1 MRVRVLHAKLY
12 AYALPGST
20 ARQLFISSTLLDSST
35 ALQLLDRPRQTSTEL
50 DAQVHAAW
58 SQARQARQELDSI
71 STGSTGKASTA
82 PRQYLDSASTES
94 GQLDSSTA
102 RAQPPPRAPGVDPG
116 GGPAV
121 GLPFFGPASRPAATA
136 ALPAA
141 GAPPAKFRG
150 NIHFRG
156 AARRHAYC
164 RHAYLLGRLSCLA
177 PRIIIF
183 GTSGLLACF
192 VFACSFR
199 FFSLLFA
206 SRCRTCTKGQ
216 LSQTSCAPKHEHEW

>member
-1 MRVRVLHAKLY
+1 MQSYLCNY
-12 AYALPGST
+12 AYALPGSA

-35 ALQLLDRPRQTSTEL
+35 ATRPTSTEL

-116 GGPAV
+116 AGPPLA
-121 GLPFFGPASRPAATA
+121 FRSSGPPRGPPRPPLRPRPA
-136 ALPAA
+136 
-141 GAPPAKFRG
+141 PPPRSSVEIFIFEGPHVGTRTVGTRTSLEGFR
-150 NIHFRG
+150 
-156 AARRHAYC
+156 AW
-164 RHAYLLGRLSCLA
+164 
-177 PRIIIF
+177 P
-183 GTSGLLACF
+183 
-192 VFACSFR
+192 
-199 FFSLLFA
+199 
-206 SRCRTCTKGQ
+206 
-216 LSQTSCAPKHEHEW
+216 PE

>member
-1 MRVRVLHAKLY
+1 MQSYMHMRCQ
-12 AYALPGST
+12 
-20 ARQLFISSTLLDSST
+20 ARQLDSYSSARHCSTSRQLDSYMYMYST
-35 ALQLLDRPRQTSTEL
+35 DLDRPRDRTRRPG
-50 DAQVHAAW
+50 AW

-136 ALPAA
+136 APPAA

-192 VFACSFR
+192 VFCV

-206 SRCRTCTKGQ
+206 SRCSRNSYMYNSSPPPFTGREA
-216 LSQTSCAPKHEHEW
+216 SEINRPR

>member
-1 MRVRVLHAKLY
+1 MRCQARQLDSYSSARHC
-12 AYALPGST
+12 ST
-20 ARQLFISSTLLDSST
+20 ARQLYSYSTD
-35 ALQLLDRPRQTSTEL
+35 LDRPRQNSTPRCSPG
-50 DAQVHAAW
+50 AW

-136 ALPAA
+136 APPAA

-216 LSQTSCAPKHEHEW
+216 LSQTSSALKHEHEW